1 MYFLRNLVISIFL
14 VSLFHTDKFTTAAEP
29 VLSFIHDLLQ
39 YNIAGIPLIH
49 ERTEW
54 DFDPEVGKQRRAR
67 YEEENGRY
75 GELAIAKIGMGIGY
89 KGPWG
94 TSA

>member
-1 MYFLRNLVISIFL
+1 IV
-14 VSLFHTDKFTTAAEP
+14 A
-29 VLSFIHDLLQ
+29 Q
-39 YNIAGIPLIH
+39 
-49 ERTEW
+49 RTEW